1 MRDECQAVTAEAIDG
16 LIRTLPRPAK
26 DTFLIAFNQHETHV
40 GERFDANPFRRFFLL
55 ADALEEKERKIGRF
69 ECKRGWTDPET
80 GEIASRSANRVPATN
95 PELESEIAQVTEDFK
110 AVLPPESHGILE
122 SRKVRQLFALARLY
136 DRETRQIDDNLKWEV
151 RERREALVARH
162 QQMIER
168 LTARRL
174 GADGGTAGGGAS

>member
-40 GERFDANPFRRFFLL
+40 DERLDANPFRRFFLL
-55 ADALEEKERKIGRF
+55 TDGLEEKARKIGRF
-69 ECKRGWTDPET
+69 ECKRGWTDSET
-80 GEIASRSANRVPATN
+80 GKIAPRGANRVPATS
-95 PELESEIAQVTEDFK
+95 PELESEIAKVTEDFK
-110 AVLPPESHGILE
+110 VVLPPENHGILE

-136 DRETRQIDDNLKWEV
+136 DRETRQIDDNLKWET

-174 GADGGTAGGGAS
+174 AAIGGAAGGGAS

>member
-1 MRDECQAVTAEAIDG
+1 MRGDCHSVTVEAIDE

-40 GERFDANPFRRFFLL
+40 GERFGANPFRRFFLL

-110 AVLPPESHGILE
+110 AVLPPENHGILE

-136 DRETRQIDDNLKWEV
+136 DRETRQIDDNLKWET
-151 RERREALVARH
+151 RERREALAVRH
-162 QQMIER
+162 QQMVER